1 MLDLSH
7 LERID
12 MADRTISSHVI
23 EALRKGIPPQRGVE
37 LYSVGH
43 ERLIEGIE
51 KYHLTGINNHGII
64 RFTSG
69 SWGAGKTHF
78 FRLLRDVV
86 FKHQCLVANVELNV
100 GSAALNKF
108 ESIFYSIVRNIRTPD
123 AVTSEPQAAPFRNVV
138 RESLLFLGIGDRN
151 YSGDIASEHFVKAKA
166 TLMADHMI
174 DIDFKKM
181 ILRYWETYLP
191 DAADPAIVDQTRD
204 EILQWFSGE
213 GSIGMYR
220 KVFGVNKIVNK
231 DNAKIM
237 LQSLAGFVILT
248 GYKGLVILFD
258 EAEQSYSVMRK
269 SALRDA
275 HNNLLSLINNVEAL
289 PGLFLIYATT
299 PDFYTDPK
307 HGIVIYG
314 ALAGRIGKPEER
326 SPRALS
332 TIWNLDAIVTTL
344 VEYQDAAKKIHKIY
358 AEAYSDSETK
368 LPSVD
373 LIDGFVADLFRIHPS
388 LSPVKFWRVLVTALV
403 SHFDDVLEGDKRS
416 TEQLYDD
423 VMDKLRED

>member
-1 MLDLSH
+1 MT
-7 LERID
+7 EPIVF
-12 MADRTISSHVI
+12 SHVI
-23 EALRKGIPPQRGVE
+23 EALRQGIPPQRGVE

-51 KYHLTGINNHGII
+51 KYHLVGISDHGII

-86 FKHQCLVANVELNV
+86 FKHQCLVASVELNV

-123 AVTSEPQAAPFRNVV
+123 SVATDHEAAPFRNVV
-138 RESLLFLGIGDRN
+138 REALLHLGTGNRA
-151 YSGDIASEHFVKAKA
+151 YTGDIASEHFGKAKA
-166 TLMADHMI
+166 ALMADHAI

-191 DAADPAIVDQTRD
+191 DAAEPSIVEQTRD
-204 EILQWFSGE
+204 EVLQWFSGE

-275 HNNLLSLINNVEAL
+275 HNNLLSLINNVESL

-299 PDFYTDPK
+299 PDFFTDPK

-332 TIWNLDAIVTTL
+332 TIWNLDAVITTL
-344 VEYQDAAKKIHKIY
+344 AEYQEAAKKIRGIY
-358 AEAYSDSETK
+358 VGAYQDSGAK
-368 LPSVD
+368 LPTPEA
-373 LIDGFVADLFRIHPS
+373 IDSFVAELFRIHPS

-403 SHFDDVLEGDKRS
+403 AHFDDVLEGEVRTADK
-416 TEQLYDD
+416 LYDD